1 MPDFS
6 VIVQNPAVRAVVQE
20 RVLERAFH
28 DALFPNSFFR
38 GEATPFATE
47 AGVGENRTFT
57 AKGLMQPRLRP
68 SVPGQ
73 DPTPDTYMLEQWSIQ
88 MQQYGGTIDVHVP
101 SAQVAIVDL
110 FLQNVHELGLQAGQS
125 LNRLVRN
132 KLFGAA
138 LSGWTVVDGAHSS
151 TTTLRV
157 KRLNGFTTARRP
169 DLAAGSQVAYNPVSS
184 SNPLQIVINGAA
196 NTVVGFTPDNVGD
209 EVGPGTLTLGSA
221 ATASDGHYVKAVD
234 ATTIVRSGGGNSV
247 RDLTATTD
255 IPTLADIRNVIAQ
268 FRSQNAPMHPD
279 GLIHAHI
286 DPVSENLLFAD
297 AEMQRL
303 NTSLPDYYMYKEFAV
318 GKILNTAMLRNNEN
332 PLPETVYNGT
342 TGAFSMDDPFPGE
355 VYNTGVNTGTRVH
368 RILFT
373 AQDCCREYWM
383 DTQKWITAAGI
394 TGAMAEPSIT
404 NNGIEINTDRIA
416 FIFRAPI
423 DRNQEMVAATWKFV
437 GDWAMRTD
445 GATGSASRYKRTIA
459 IEHAE

>member
-6 VIVQNPAVRAVVQE
+6 VIAQNSAVRAVVQE

-28 DALFPNSFFR
+28 DSLFPQSLFR
-38 GEATPFATE
+38 GEATPFATD
-47 AGVGENRTFT
+47 AGVGDNRTFS

-68 SVPGQ
+68 AVPGQ
-73 DPTPDTYMLEQWSIQ
+73 DPLPDTYLMEQWSIQ
-88 MQQYGGTIDVHVP
+88 MQQYGGTIDIHVP
-101 SAQVAIVDL
+101 SAKVAIADL
-110 FLQNVHELGLQAGQS
+110 FLQNVHQLGLQAGQS

-169 DLAAGSQVAYNPVSS
+169 DLAAGSTVAYSTVSS
-184 SNPLQIVINGAA
+184 SNPLQIVINGTA

-221 ATASDGHYVKAVD
+221 VTASDGHYVKAVD
-234 ATTIVRSGGGNSV
+234 ATAIVRSGGGNSV

-268 FRSQNAPMHPD
+268 FRLQNVPVHPD
-279 GLIHAHI
+279 GRIHAHV
-286 DPVSENLLFAD
+286 DPASENLLFSD

-303 NTSLPDYYMYKEFAV
+303 NTSLPDYYMYKEFAI
-318 GKILNTAMLRNNEN
+318 GEILGTSLLRNTEN

-342 TGAFSMDDPFPGE
+342 TGAFSVDDPFPGE

-383 DTQKWITAAGI
+383 DTQSWITDAGLN
-394 TGAMAEPSIT
+394 GAVAEPSVT

-416 FIFRAPI
+416 IILRAPMN
-423 DRNQEMVAATWKFV
+423 RNQDMVAATWKFV

-445 GATGSASRYKRTIA
+445 GASGSAARYKRVAT